1 MSAFES
7 HPNKSLNTELKAII
21 TITPIIVHTI
31 IFTKLKSELSFE
43 TEFHTI
49 LPINHATKSANTIP
63 IPIKIIVPIPLLF
76 FEIYTY

>member
-7 HPNKSLNTELKAII
+7 HPNKSLNTALIAIK
-21 TITPIIVHTI
+21 TKTPIIVHTI

-49 LPINHATKSANTIP
+49 LPTSHATKSANTIP
-63 IPIKIIVPIPLLF
+63 TPIKIIVPISLLF